1 MFFKKEYVYITIN
14 DKKVKVKEKDIYEKY
29 PEIQKQ
35 YGFPNIIVEQ
45 TKDEVGQEVIKAY
58 AEGIKGIWYYY
69 LEGRKRVNVE
79 KIKRQYFYTLAL
91 FMYRQHQKGSLDR
104 FKINKSEN

>member
-1 MFFKKEYVYITIN
+1 MLFKKEYVYITVN
-14 DKKVKVKEKDIYEKY
+14 DKKVKVKEKEIYEKY

-35 YGFPNIIVEQ
+35 YGFPSIIVEQ

-58 AEGIKGIWYYY
+58 AEGVKGTWYYY

-91 FMYRQHQKGSLDR
+91 FMYRQHMQGRLDH
-104 FKINKSEN
+104 FKINK

>member
-1 MFFKKEYVYITIN
+1 MFFKKEYVYITVD

-45 TKDEVGQEVIKAY
+45 TKDDVGQEVIKAY
-58 AEGIKGIWYYY
+58 AEGIKGTWYYY
-69 LEGRKRVNVE
+69 LEGRKKVNVE
-79 KIKRQYFYTLAL
+79 KIKRQYFYSLAL
-91 FMYRQHQKGSLDR
+91 FMYRQHIKGRLDH
-104 FKINKSEN
+104 FKINK

>member
-1 MFFKKEYVYITIN
+1 MFFKKEYVYITVD

-45 TKDEVGQEVIKAY
+45 TKDDVGQEVIKAY
-58 AEGIKGIWYYY
+58 AEGIKGTWYYY
-69 LEGRKRVNVE
+69 LEGRKKVNVE
-79 KIKRQYFYTLAL
+79 KIKRQYFYSLAL
-91 FMYRQHQKGSLDR
+91 FMYRQHINGRLDH
-104 FKINKSEN
+104 FKINK

>member
-1 MFFKKEYVYITIN
+1 MFFKKEYVYITVD

-45 TKDEVGQEVIKAY
+45 TKDDVGQEVIKAY
-58 AEGIKGIWYYY
+58 AEGVKGTWYYY
-69 LEGRKRVNVE
+69 LEGRKKVNVE
-79 KIKRQYFYTLAL
+79 KIKRQYFYTL
-91 FMYRQHQKGSLDR
+91 
-104 FKINKSEN
+104 

>member
-1 MFFKKEYVYITIN
+1 MFFKKEYVYITVN
-14 DKKVKVKEKDIYEKY
+14 DKKVKVKEKEIYEKY

-35 YGFPNIIVEQ
+35 YGFPSIIVEQ

-58 AEGIKGIWYYY
+58 AEGIKGTWYYY
-69 LEGRKRVNVE
+69 LEGRKKVNVE

-91 FMYRQHQKGSLDR
+91 FMYRQHLNGRLDH
-104 FKINKSEN
+104 FKINK